1 MAEHD
6 SALSLTLLDSVKKE
20 YKHIESVVLKGCRHF
35 AQQED
40 PDIVNKLIREFL
52 VKHNL

>member
-6 SALSLTLLDSVKKE
+6 TALNISLLDSMKKE
-20 YKHIESVVLKGCRHF
+20 YRYIESVVLKGSRHIV
-35 AQQED
+35 QQED
-40 PDIVNKLIREFL
+40 PDVVNKLIREFL